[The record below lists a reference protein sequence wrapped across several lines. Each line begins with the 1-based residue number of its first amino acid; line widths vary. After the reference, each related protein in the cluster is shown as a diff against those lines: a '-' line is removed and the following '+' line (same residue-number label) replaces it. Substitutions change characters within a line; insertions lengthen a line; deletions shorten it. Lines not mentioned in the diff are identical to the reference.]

1 MHQDGVLA
9 RIANFGAVQATVVPL
24 LADIAGDVHARLEV
38 GSSPRIPGR
47 GSLKVQEELG
57 AALMD
62 REGNLEESGW
72 SAGCST
78 EDVSALWKGQ
88 NVQRERP
95 LEMPQLDGH
104 QLSSPRRVAVR
115 ALSERRFDAYDA
127 SFGLAHTLPEACEE
141 AERLLNTI
149 AACAPRAQSRIVKSA
164 GGVARHTAASLSRAR
179 ALKTDSLRC
188 PSINTA
194 RSRESPCRF
203 SPPSFPGLQDMP
215 RRSMFRRASY
225 SPNSP
230 QRTEKDHGTTRFR
243 QLKREVSSSV
253 SEAPKNRKS
262 KPSTKK
268 GKRGGRPVEKQK
280 KCSVPLRAL
289 DAGFKAVGLSA
300 AALLRVAELQHST
313 ALQLGQVARGAL
325 GENETH
331 V

>member
-24 LADIAGDVHARLEV
+24 LADIAGDELHARLEV

-149 AACAPRAQSRIVKSA
+149 AACAPPSPKPHCEICWRCRSAYCCVFVARPRPQDGFSALPINQHGPIARISLQVFPAVFPWAAGHAAPLNVQTCFVLSELSPEDRKGSWDYSIPTAETRGLFQCLRGTEESQVEALYKEGEARWQAGREAEEVFGPTESA
-164 GGVARHTAASLSRAR
+164 GRRVQSCWSQRRCTAARRRIA
-179 ALKTDSLRC
+179 ALDC
-188 PSINTA
+188 PSA
-194 RSRESPCRF
+194 WAGCPG
-203 SPPSFPGLQDMP
+203 SFG
-215 RRSMFRRASY
+215 
-225 SPNSP
+225 
-230 QRTEKDHGTTRFR
+230 
-243 QLKREVSSSV
+243 
-253 SEAPKNRKS
+253 
-262 KPSTKK
+262 
-268 GKRGGRPVEKQK
+268 
-280 KCSVPLRAL
+280 
-289 DAGFKAVGLSA
+289 
-300 AALLRVAELQHST
+300 
-313 ALQLGQVARGAL
+313 
-325 GENETH
+325 
-331 V
+331 